1 MGWVRLAW
9 ILVAIAAMR
18 VGDLVQAAGA
28 RDGHAVVDIQLPS
41 PLTDAI
47 MLLGWSGTDVPHIVV
62 VDRKP
67 PDATD
72 TVEAWVR
79 FDLEGR
85 AMPIIYVRTDTDVYR
100 DAARKDYQALV
111 RLAGILAHERW
122 HLRHGR
128 DEVGAYTAQLS
139 AMEYL
144 HANSAHLAQV
154 RRALRRVTQQTK
166 K

>member
-1 MGWVRLAW
+1 MRWVRFGW
-9 ILVAIAAMR
+9 GLVTVAAMR
-18 VGDLVQAAGA
+18 VVDPLQAAGA

-41 PLTDAI
+41 PVTHAI
-47 MLLGWSGTDVPHIVV
+47 MLLGWSGADVPHIVV

-79 FDLEGR
+79 FDTEGQ
-85 AMPIIYVRTDTDVYR
+85 AMPVIYVRTDSDIYR
-100 DAARKDYQALV
+100 DAARQDYQALV

-154 RRALRRVTQQTK
+154 RRALRQVTRQTK

>member
-1 MGWVRLAW
+1 MSEGPQP
-9 ILVAIAAMR
+9 LVP
-18 VGDLVQAAGA
+18 
-28 RDGHAVVDIQLPS
+28 QLPRVV
-41 PLTDAI
+41 TEAI
-47 MLLGWSGTDVPHIVV
+47 MLLGWSGDEVPPIVM

-67 PDATD
+67 SDAAE

-79 FDLEGR
+79 FNDDGS
-85 AMPIIYVRTDTDVYR
+85 AMPVIYVRTDTDVYR
-100 DAARKDYQALV
+100 EAARHNYQALV

-144 HANSAHLAQV
+144 HANSAHLAGV
-154 RRALRRVTQQTK
+154 RQALRRVTQQAGNSEK
-166 K
+166 ASAGGR